1 MFIELSK
8 QLNMQGVFLHVLS
21 DAIGSVIVIVTALV
35 CWLIPGQEALK
46 LYLDPSLRF
55 FFAHCFFCFD
65 LIINSLIMRM
75 S

>member
-55 FFAHCFFCFD
+55 SFCLLLHLF
-65 LIINSLIMRM
+65 
-75 S
+75 